1 MTFGRFQHR
10 PAKQIDY
17 TPRPRAPALPVLAA
31 IERLLSAQMAAPVA
45 KFEYVRSPAL
55 LKACRQIACQN
66 CRREDGT
73 VVAAH
78 SNWAQHGK
86 GKSIKASDVFVAALC
101 FTCHSMLDQGSTLSR
116 EQRQELWTAAW
127 VKTVAELVRRGLWP
141 QGVPIPDTSQV
152 SQPQAPA

>member
-1 MTFGRFQHR
+1 MTFGRFQPR

-17 TPRPRAPALPVLAA
+17 TPRPRQPSALITGHIVGLLAA
-31 IERLLSAQMAAPVA
+31 PMV

-55 LKACRQIACQN
+55 LKACRQIACQH
-66 CRREDGT
+66 CGREDGT

-101 FTCHSMLDQGSTLSR
+101 FNCHSQLDQGSTLSR

-152 SQPQAPA
+152 SQPQATA